1 MNEYLKSK
9 NETVLN
15 TSNPWW
21 NVNDLMN
28 IETVDN
34 ANIESSYV
42 ETEAA
47 QINADKR
54 AGFDDLYEQMLAL

>member
-9 NETVLN
+9 NESILN

-28 IETVDN
+28 NDLMNNETFDN
-34 ANIESSYV
+34 ASIESSDV

-47 QINADKR
+47 QINAD
-54 AGFDDLYEQMLAL
+54 